1 MYLSAA
7 LPERILPTLMRIAGG
22 VMSHSDTVP
31 VRAERRGASVL
42 GAIVSGG
49 LIAGTVDIGSA
60 CVINGLSAGVT
71 LRAIASGLLGAASF
85 RDGPPAALA
94 GLALQWLMSLLI
106 AAIFV
111 TAATRL
117 QWMRRRWIGAGVA
130 YGVVVYL
137 VMNFVVVPL
146 SAAPFHP
153 HFHPAKV
160 IENLLAMILFGLIVA
175 AAARALLPAPSA
187 R

>member
-1 MYLSAA
+1 MAD
-7 LPERILPTLMRIAGG
+7 
-22 VMSHSDTVP
+22 SDTVP
-31 VRAERRGASVL
+31 VRAGRCGASVA
-42 GAIVSGG
+42 GAIAAGG

-60 CVINGLSAGVT
+60 CVINGLSPEVI

-85 RDGPPAALA
+85 RDGVPAALA
-94 GLALQWLMSLLI
+94 GLGLQWLMSLLI
-106 AAIFV
+106 AAVFV
-111 TAATRL
+111 AAARRL
-117 QWMRRRWIGAGVA
+117 AWMRRSWIAAGAA

-153 HFHPAKV
+153 RFTPAKV
-160 IENLLAMILFGLIVA
+160 VENLLAMVLFGLIVA
-175 AAARALLPAPSA
+175 GAARTFLAAPAG